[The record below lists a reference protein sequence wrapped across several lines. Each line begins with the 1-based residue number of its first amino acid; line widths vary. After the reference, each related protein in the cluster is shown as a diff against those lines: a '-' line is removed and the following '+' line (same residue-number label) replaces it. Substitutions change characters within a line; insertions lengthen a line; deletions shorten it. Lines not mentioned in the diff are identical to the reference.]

1 MNLISKN
8 YYEIQFLKEE
18 DKITMTVIDQTD
30 FNSMKIELD
39 KKNIIELKTILGEL
53 CTH

>member
-1 MNLISKN
+1 MNTTSKN
-8 YYEIQFLKEE
+8 YYEIKFSKEE
-18 DKITMTVIDQTD
+18 NKVIMIVIDQTD

-39 KKNIIELKTILGEL
+39 NKNITELKTILGEL